1 MDRETPRSVM
11 FDDLRKFGGITN
23 RDTAWMLLRSTPMA
37 GGKAP
42 RDRVDERTF
51 LSREVVHAPV
61 ERPRPELFADITQTA
76 QNITA
81 RLISNLGGS
90 EMARAMVAEH
100 YSGEAADAMR
110 ESLSAYG
117 LDDRIY
123 RNACERIA
131 APGTTAADCALPL
144 VTLFVAC
151 GCLCDPQAAVQV
163 TETLIADKMG
173 GHFSTTELS
182 VGEGFTAAVEPE
194 VKHAER
200 LGLIRIVGNAAKP
213 PLYPLNEGEGG
224 TVIGSLATGT
234 GAITDVDRDV
244 SRRHAR
250 VFAKD
255 GYWYVQGLGSTN
267 GTVLISGAD
276 MSQHVVEPPRHTRR
290 PGVEYPPVPLW
301 HSDTICLGAT
311 TRFLVMKLAI

>member
-1 MDRETPRSVM
+1 M

-81 RLISNLGGS
+81 RLIANLGGS

-100 YSGEAADAMR
+100 YSGDAAEAMR

-123 RNACERIA
+123 RNACDRIA

-151 GCLCDPQAAVQV
+151 GCLCDPQAAVKV

-182 VGEGFTAAVEPE
+182 V
-194 VKHAER
+194 
-200 LGLIRIVGNAAKP
+200 
-213 PLYPLNEGEGG
+213 GEGG

-290 PGVEYPPVPLW
+290 AGVEYPPVPLW

>member
-1 MDRETPRSVM
+1 MD
-11 FDDLRKFGGITN
+11 
-23 RDTAWMLLRSTPMA
+23 
-37 GGKAP
+37 
-42 RDRVDERTF
+42 
-51 LSREVVHAPV
+51 
-61 ERPRPELFADITQTA
+61 
-76 QNITA
+76 
-81 RLISNLGGS
+81 
-90 EMARAMVAEH
+90 
-100 YSGEAADAMR
+100 
-110 ESLSAYG
+110 
-117 LDDRIY
+117 
-123 RNACERIA
+123 
-131 APGTTAADCALPL
+131 
-144 VTLFVAC
+144 
-151 GCLCDPQAAVQV
+151 
-163 TETLIADKMG
+163 

-311 TRFLVMKLAI
+311 TRFFGYETRNLALCPAPYVAYRAQRLFGKKRCARVRDTTR